1 MVDMNSVIIVNIQ
14 KFIRTQD
21 RTIKEIADGTGLST
35 TEVAQLLNGTKAI
48 TVPELKKF
56 ADFFGVT
63 IQEFMQIHGDICYL
77 SSIEQLK
84 LKIVDGKYKE
94 ALDIADRLSDMI
106 LFLKKVRENVE
117 KMMQV
122 FEK

>member
-1 MVDMNSVIIVNIQ
+1 MIDMNSVIIVNIQ
-14 KFIRTQD
+14 RFIRTQAK
-21 RTIKEIADGTGLST
+21 TIKEISDGTGISVTELS
-35 TEVAQLLNGTKAI
+35 QLLNGTKAI

-63 IQEFMQIHGDICYL
+63 TQEFVQIHGDICYL

-106 LFLKKVRENVE
+106 LFHKKVRENGE

>member
-106 LFLKKVRENVE
+106 LFHKKVRENGE